1 MKIPILSLVLALS
14 LGFPGW
20 LFKSYGQNRE
30 QCRHAGQK
38 IAALEEEKS
47 SLEEQLNK
55 HYPNTQNP
63 DARSILEKQEEYL
76 KRQILKQD
84 QNLDALQRF
93 LQESEYQLRLLKTK
107 EQELKDLLE
116 KKKKEAA
123 SIIHAPQSIAGATI
137 TIEYKLEGEDN
148 VFEKTLKSGEY
159 WIDKGDY
166 IPQRNTALISFEYSE
181 QFNAQKARNWIIT
194 SASSFKE
201 LMNNDKKHL
210 AAITFTG
217 RRGNTYTGIIEGYMV
232 TNIGQ
237 EIGLRLARITITLPQ

>member
-1 MKIPILSLVLALS
+1 MKILILSSVLALS

-20 LFKSYGQNRE
+20 LFRSYGQNRE
-30 QCRHAGQK
+30 LFQHAGQK
-38 IAALEEEKS
+38 IASLEEEKS

-55 HYPNTQNP
+55 HHPNTQNP
-63 DARSILEKQEEYL
+63 DADSILGKQEEYL

-84 QNLDALQRF
+84 QNMDALQRF
-93 LQESEYQLRLLKTK
+93 LQESEHQLRLLKTK
-107 EQELKDLLE
+107 ERELKNLLE
-116 KKKKEAA
+116 KKKKAEA

-148 VFEKTLKSGEY
+148 VSKKTLKSGEY
-159 WIDKGDY
+159 WINKSDY

-181 QFNAQKARNWIIT
+181 QFNAQKSRNWIIT

-201 LMNNDKKHL
+201 WVNDDKKQL
-210 AAITFTG
+210 AVITFTG
-217 RRGNTYTGIIEGYMV
+217 RKGNTYTGTVKGYMV

-237 EIGLRLARITITLPQ
+237 EIGIKLAGIVITLP